1 MATMLHE
8 VVKAVVHF
16 STALNGIFLY
26 TLPSC
31 CFYIRESLEMGLPD
45 DPWNTVLPEG
55 RCQPEDHARD
65 RVTEESKSILKSIF
79 STERIAVIS
88 ANELLVRLCGT
99 GTVGSKGTVNS
110 SNNTTTN
117 ASTGD
122 VTEIRK
128 TLIYPHGKGDA
139 WRSISI

>member
-1 MATMLHE
+1 MAQT
-8 VVKAVVHF
+8 
-16 STALNGIFLY
+16 
-26 TLPSC
+26 
-31 CFYIRESLEMGLPD
+31 SLSSKPND
-45 DPWNTVLPEG
+45 CRYSHNRTVLPEG

-110 SNNTTTN
+110 SN
-117 ASTGD
+117 
-122 VTEIRK
+122 K
-128 TLIYPHGKGDA
+128 
-139 WRSISI
+139 